1 MERTYYTMKM
11 KWNGINRIEI
21 KKNEKKKE
29 RKPINTEIIL
39 RFQKGLGQI
48 SSYFYTKKR

>member
-11 KWNGINRIEI
+11 KWNGINRRNKE
-21 KKNEKKKE
+21 KLKKKE
-29 RKPINTEIIL
+29 RKPVNTEIIL